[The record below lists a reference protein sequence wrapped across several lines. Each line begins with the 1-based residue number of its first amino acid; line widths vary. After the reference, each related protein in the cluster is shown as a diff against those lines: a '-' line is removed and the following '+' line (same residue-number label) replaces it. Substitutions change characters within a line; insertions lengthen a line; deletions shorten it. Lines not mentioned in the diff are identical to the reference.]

1 MLIRLRKDAEDGI
14 VLVTVLLLTMIM
26 LIVVAGTMAY
36 AVGSQNIS
44 RRDQD
49 WNAALSAA
57 EAGLDDYLFRLNEN
71 DQYYLYN
78 ATTAPPDGNQAFNT
92 WVSVP
97 DSGATSVTCTASAN
111 SNIPCFRYKVDTTN
125 LVAQGAIII
134 TATGRSRGV
143 TRTIQATLRRKAFI
157 DYLYFTDYETKDPAA
172 YDSGDDFTPAEAQTY
187 CAMRYYEGRDIAGR
201 VDFVGDTDGD
211 SCTEISFAT
220 VDTVNGPLH
229 SNDAIRICGDP
240 TFNGN
245 VTTSWNPATGNKWVN
260 GGGSCGSGPVVQPC
274 RRPQVRRPADDA
286 AQQRG
291 HQGGRGRRA
300 RRERLPV
307 HRTDRDH
314 AQLRRDDDRREP
326 RDAVELELECRL
338 GVELRRDQQ
347 AAASQRRDLR
357 AERAVELERP
367 ELHGGVPHVDAA
379 RGHRDREPPARLPAE
394 MGPHHVRLQERGRL
408 PEGDAQGPPH
418 DRGGQ
423 QHRRHRQR
431 DVLDRDGRQRP
442 ARPDRE
448 QLRRDLPPDRRRR
461 LGRIL
466 DRPGREQRR
475 TATTTWTSRAPRTAF
490 HNPTIQAAL
499 LSVAHSF
506 RVQNYKYGE
515 DNLGSITIN
524 GAIAQKYR
532 GIVGTINTS
541 GYGKNYNYDT
551 RLKYQSP
558 PHFLTPIAAAWQI
571 VTWVEQKAACAY
583 NATTT
588 C

>member
-1 MLIRLRKDAEDGI
+1 MLIRVRKDAEEGV

-26 LIVVAGTMAY
+26 LIVVAGTLAY
-36 AVGSQNIS
+36 AVGSQNVS

-78 ATTAPPDGNQAFNT
+78 ATTPPPDGNQAFTT

-97 DSGATSVTCTASAN
+97 DTGSASVTCTASAN
-111 SNIPCFRYKVDTTN
+111 SNIPCFRYKVDTAN
-125 LVAQGAIII
+125 LVSQGAIVI

-172 YDSGDDFTPAEAQTY
+172 YDSNDDYTPTQAQTY
-187 CAMRYYEGRDIAGR
+187 CAKRYYEGRDVAGR
-201 VDFVGDTDGD
+201 VDFVGDTDGN

-240 TFNGN
+240 DFNGN

-260 GGGSCGSGPVVQPC
+260 GGGTCGSGPTFSRPGDPKYADPLTMPPSNIAIKADADVGLGGNGCLYTGPTAITLNSDGTMTVVSPGTLSRSSSSSVSVTNCVGTNKPLPTSGVIYVQNVPSGSTDPNYTAGC
-274 RRPQVRRPADDA
+274 RTSTQLEGSSTVNHPLGYPQRYDPTTYGCKNGDVFLKGTLKGRLTIAADNNIDVI
-286 AQQRG
+286 G
-291 HQGGRGRRA
+291 NVTYSTGTGGNDLLGLIA
-300 RRERLPV
+300 NNYVEIYHPV
-307 HRTDRDH
+307 TNGSAPSTDRD
-314 AQLRRDDDRREP
+314 
-326 RDAVELELECRL
+326 
-338 GVELRRDQQ
+338 G
-347 AAASQRRDLR
+347 SQVNGYYNL
-357 AERAVELERP
+357 
-367 ELHGGVPHVDAA
+367 
-379 RGHRDREPPARLPAE
+379 
-394 MGPHHVRLQERGRL
+394 
-408 PEGDAQGPPH
+408 
-418 DRGGQ
+418 
-423 QHRRHRQR
+423 
-431 DVLDRDGRQRP
+431 
-442 ARPDRE
+442 
-448 QLRRDLPPDRRRR
+448 DLP
-461 LGRIL
+461 G
-466 DRPGREQRR
+466 
-475 TATTTWTSRAPRTAF
+475 SSTAF